1 VYNRTTA
8 YDAIVERMKKH
19 EQESRTSTPSKASS
33 EENPIKVRLRKAF
46 RSTHQEDGLAQL
58 NSNNSSSRCIK
69 LIELILDDTDEKPD
83 TTLEPPS
90 STVTPEVEVVDW
102 FRELCPIELRIEKG
116 SVILGSDATP
126 MILIADFRSATGTV
140 EITDVSHLPHT

>member
-1 VYNRTTA
+1 
-8 YDAIVERMKKH
+8 
-19 EQESRTSTPSKASS
+19 
-33 EENPIKVRLRKAF
+33 
-46 RSTHQEDGLAQL
+46 
-58 NSNNSSSRCIK
+58 